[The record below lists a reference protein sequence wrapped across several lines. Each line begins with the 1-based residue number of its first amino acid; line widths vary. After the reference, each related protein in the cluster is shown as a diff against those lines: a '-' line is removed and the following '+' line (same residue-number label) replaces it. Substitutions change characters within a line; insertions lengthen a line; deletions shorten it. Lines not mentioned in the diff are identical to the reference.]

1 MMETNKPLLFVGGDI
16 SGIQKFIYN
25 ISSKKAMVSLKGRS
39 AYLVRYTKEICDGIL
54 GLPEVQESAC
64 REVVYCSGGKFYLIV
79 EDGDAVRKAIDGYY
93 RQLEKGL
100 WNEHKGQLGLAIAYV
115 PFRMSDH
122 GGVEVDGVH
131 FDQIGILWAR
141 ISDRFL
147 SLKNKKF
154 LGVFQEDYDSF
165 FKVIP
170 NGGDTRICAVTG
182 IEDKHCVRLDK
193 DTDGDEIWVLPSVK
207 KQVEIGKELR
217 KQDGFKTLE
226 EYAGGTYVGVLR
238 MDVDGLGA
246 RFVKGFLSFEEYSAF
261 SRKLSDFFDVRLK
274 EIQGAYKDSL
284 NIVYAGG
291 DDLFVVGHWNKVLE
305 FADEVRR
312 RFAEHMSGENVTI
325 SGGMAIVSEKFPI
338 AKSAEMSGRA
348 EAAAKLYHQGRKNA
362 FSFLG
367 ECVSWEQ
374 EFGFVK
380 ELKEEFVR
388 QIQENDVS
396 TGLLHQL
403 MRYGRMASEGKDLS
417 YKWHETYYLTRAIER
432 SKKNEGAKA
441 FLIQMRKDGISR
453 HREEYR
459 LVSLAAR
466 WAELQLRDGKKDNN

>member
-1 MMETNKPLLFVGGDI
+1 MKKTNKPLLFVGGDI
-16 SGIQKFIYN
+16 SGIQKFIYS

-39 AYLVRYTKEICDGIL
+39 AYLVRYTEEICDGIL
-54 GLPEVQESAC
+54 GLPEVQESTY

-79 EDGDAVRKAIDGYY
+79 EDGDIVRRAIDGYY
-93 RQLEKGL
+93 RKLEKDL
-100 WNEHKGQLGLAIAYV
+100 WNEHKGQLGLAVAYV
-115 PFRMSDH
+115 PFRMSDN

-131 FDQIGILWAR
+131 FDQIGVLWSR
-141 ISDRFL
+141 ISDQFL

-154 LGVFQEDYDSF
+154 LDVLQEDYDHF
-165 FKVIP
+165 FEVIP
-170 NGGDTRICAVTG
+170 DGGDTRICAITG
-182 IEDKHCVRLDK
+182 IEDRHCVRLDK

-207 KQVEIGKELR
+207 KQVEVGKELR
-217 KQDGFKTLE
+217 ERDGFKTLE

-246 RFVKGFLSFEEYSAF
+246 RFFKGFQSFSEYSAF
-261 SRKLSDFFDVRLK
+261 SRKLSFFFEEQLK
-274 EIQGAYKDSL
+274 EIQSAYKESL

-291 DDLFVVGHWNKVLE
+291 DDLFVVGHWNKVLD

-312 RFAEHMSGENVTI
+312 RFAKHMFGENVTI

-348 EAAAKLYHQGRKNA
+348 EAVAKRYHQGQKNA

-374 EFGFVK
+374 EFSFVK

-396 TGLLHQL
+396 TGFLHQL

-432 SKKNEGAKA
+432 SGTNERAKA
-441 FLIQMRKDGISR
+441 FLIRMRKDGIAR
-453 HREEYR
+453 PREEYR

-466 WAELQLRDGKKDNN
+466 WAELQLRDAKKNNN